1 MTLCPLNSDEAT
13 SQGPQPLISYL
24 WVASPLS
31 LQSLSTAE
39 WGARTHPPN
48 SQTSPD
54 MGLRGKERIA
64 QCLGLSEKTT
74 SILLVS
80 CHMLLSLPSA
90 KSKPRSS
97 TSERPRAA
105 PVCTWSRERT
115 ATPTCPGLH
124 LVPCG
129 RLTHLLFSSHES
141 LAKPL
146 SRDFSTALAI
156 LWEFGNPAFPLY
168 PKIVL
173 NSFSDWTYIDLSLL

>member
-1 MTLCPLNSDEAT
+1 MTLCPSNSDEAT

-39 WGARTHPPN
+39 WGTRTHPPN

-64 QCLGLSEKTT
+64 QCLGLSEKTI

-115 ATPTCPGLH
+115 ATPHAQVCVWYHAGGSRISCFLAMKVSPN
-124 LVPCG
+124 P
-129 RLTHLLFSSHES
+129 SAEIS
-141 LAKPL
+141 LQL
-146 SRDFSTALAI
+146 
-156 LWEFGNPAFPLY
+156 
-168 PKIVL
+168 
-173 NSFSDWTYIDLSLL
+173 

>member
-1 MTLCPLNSDEAT
+1 MTLCPSNSDEAT

-39 WGARTHPPN
+39 WGTRTHPPN

-97 TSERPRAA
+97 ASERPRAA
-105 PVCTWSRERT
+105 RLHVVMGTHCDPDMPRSASDTMREAHASPV
-115 ATPTCPGLH
+115 
-124 LVPCG
+124 
-129 RLTHLLFSSHES
+129 F
-141 LAKPL
+141 
-146 SRDFSTALAI
+146 
-156 LWEFGNPAFPLY
+156 
-168 PKIVL
+168 
-173 NSFSDWTYIDLSLL
+173 